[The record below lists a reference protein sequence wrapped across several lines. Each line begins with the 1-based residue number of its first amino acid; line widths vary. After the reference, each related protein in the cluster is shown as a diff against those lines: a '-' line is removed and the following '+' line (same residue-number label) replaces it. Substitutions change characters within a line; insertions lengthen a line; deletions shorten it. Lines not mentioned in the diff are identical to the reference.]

1 MKGQKWNSK
10 VRGVAALI
18 AAVAMVLLGLGPSS
32 ADDEGRHARN
42 GEPIVGFWQATFTD
56 TATKDASYVWDA
68 WHSDRTETQNDTGR
82 TLDGNVC
89 QGTWVP
95 LGKRTYGLSHPYFIF
110 KDPNF
115 GQSHPELGWTED
127 NEGEFAGASCLFL
140 ERVTVDKSGNNYAG
154 TGGVKCVLGPDP
166 FDPTATVIFT
176 GNSTITAK
184 RVTVDVSQ
192 LPPT

>member
-1 MKGQKWNSK
+1 MNGQKWNSK

-18 AAVAMVLLGLGPSS
+18 AAAAMVLLGLGASS
-32 ADDEGRHARN
+32 ADDEGTHARN
-42 GEPIVGFWQATFTD
+42 EQPIVGFWQVTSTD
-56 TATKDASYVWDA
+56 AATKNVSYVWDV

-89 QGTWVP
+89 QGAWVP

-110 KDPNF
+110 KDPTY

-127 NEGEFAGASCLFL
+127 NEGEFAGASCGLF
-140 ERVTVDKSGNNYAG
+140 ERVTVDQSGNNYTG
-154 TGGVKCVLGPDP
+154 TGAVKCVLGADP
-166 FDPTATVIFT
+166 FDPTAQMIFT
-176 GNSTITAK
+176 GNSTITGK

-192 LPPT
+192 LPPA